1 MAFVMFYRDEA
12 TLSIPKKVSHNIVI
26 LIKNAF
32 AILIQRRFFIFLIQM
47 FCLEYWYYPEVHS
60 TIFSWQLIFLQ
71 WFRTPAINTA
81 HTAISTLND
90 LFRVLMAV

>member
-32 AILIQRRFFIFLIQM
+32 AILIQRRFFYFL
-47 FCLEYWYYPEVHS
+47 
-60 TIFSWQLIFLQ
+60 
-71 WFRTPAINTA
+71 NT
-81 HTAISTLND
+81 D
-90 LFRVLMAV
+90 VLLRILVLSRSA

>member
-32 AILIQRRFFIFLIQM
+32 AILMQRRFFYFL
-47 FCLEYWYYPEVHS
+47 
-60 TIFSWQLIFLQ
+60 
-71 WFRTPAINTA
+71 
-81 HTAISTLND
+81 
-90 LFRVLMAV
+90 